1 MRSQKVSHVFKTTA
15 ITRRML
21 VIAASA
27 LLLAACQS
35 TSLTP
40 VELVAE
46 DMCSSCK
53 MAISEKQY
61 AAEALTKE
69 GDAYKFD
76 DIGCLVDF
84 VTAKKNKEPIAAYFV
99 VDVESKQ
106 WVKAEA
112 AHFVSSA
119 KFRTPMSGG
128 IVAFRDKAKAQ
139 EVAQASN
146 GKLLSF
152 AEVINKAGKAGE

>member
-1 MRSQKVSHVFKTTA
+1 
-15 ITRRML
+15 ML

-27 LLLAACQS
+27 LLLMLAACQS

-84 VTAKKNKEPIAAYFV
+84 ITARKNKEPIAAYFV
-99 VDVESKQ
+99 VDLESKQ
-106 WVKAEA
+106 WLKAED

-128 IVAFRDKAKAQ
+128 IVAFKDKAKAQ
-139 EVAQASN
+139 EAAQAN
-146 GKLLSF
+146 QGKLLSF